1 MPVALGHGNDLR
13 ASDGGR
19 GGRGEERTI
28 IAALTNK
35 IEVSLGYSD
44 IDIYIYTEGVMTDI
58 IMNLVTNI
66 TKSRLSQPRPP

>member
-44 IDIYIYTEGVMTDI
+44 IDIYIYIQKG
-58 IMNLVTNI
+58 
-66 TKSRLSQPRPP
+66 

>member
-44 IDIYIYTEGVMTDI
+44 IYIYTEGVMTDI
-58 IMNLVTNI
+58 IVNLVTNI
-66 TKSRLSQPRPP
+66 TKSGLSQPRPP

>member
-1 MPVALGHGNDLR
+1 VPVALGHGNDLR

-44 IDIYIYTEGVMTDI
+44 IYIYTEGVMTDI
-58 IMNLVTNI
+58 IVNLVTNI
-66 TKSRLSQPRPP
+66 TKSGLSQPRPP